1 MSKTYFCRTAF
12 KLNVV
17 NSKLEK
23 SERPIR
29 WKISQETQ
37 NKDKKNCTREGKKA
51 NYYVAG
57 GFDFASD
64 WMIRRRAKYRKV
76 KATPNYVQH

>member
-1 MSKTYFCRTAF
+1 MPEAG
-12 KLNVV
+12 
-17 NSKLEK
+17 EK
-23 SERPIR
+23 AS
-29 WKISQETQ
+29 
-37 NKDKKNCTREGKKA
+37 
-51 NYYVAG
+51 YYVAG